1 MVVLDLMTETTY
13 NKLEMERRLALRH
26 KYHFYITDIK
36 RRNVFYIDA
45 IYTY

>member
-1 MVVLDLMTETTY
+1 MISKQATANHE
-13 NKLEMERRLALRH
+13 EWLALRH